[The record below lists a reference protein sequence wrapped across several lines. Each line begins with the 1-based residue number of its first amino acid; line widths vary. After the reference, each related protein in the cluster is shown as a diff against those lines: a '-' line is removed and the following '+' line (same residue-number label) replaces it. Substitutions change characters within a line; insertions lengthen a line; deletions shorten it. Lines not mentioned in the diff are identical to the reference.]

1 MEEEKNG
8 IFFKMLIQKVMMHTF
23 NNELDEMKRLST
35 NIEDFNRVGQQ
46 RLDSHTLHYH
56 EERDGKQWQAKGG
69 LPKLPSKKK
78 WLCHCIRPK

>member
-56 EERDGKQWQAKGG
+56 EERDGKQWQAKDAYRSYALG
-69 LPKLPSKKK
+69 
-78 WLCHCIRPK
+78 